1 MCIRDR
7 EKLIWYFQAE
17 EMDEDGRAVQT
28 GDDSLFG
35 LSAALIA
42 GAAATVL
49 LLLFKKRKVK

>member
-1 MCIRDR
+1 
-7 EKLIWYFQAE
+7 
-17 EMDEDGRAVQT
+17 MDEDGRAVQT